1 MVPFAALIPL
11 VMQFA
16 PDLIGQMFGSKAGQT
31 VNDIAQVVETVTGI
45 DLASDDGPARAIAA
59 ARDNP
64 ALAEGLSQQLGELNL
79 RMLQEANRAEE
90 QRRQAMLDQLKA
102 HLSDTQNA
110 RAMAIEQGRSGGIAG
125 LVPTILALV
134 LVGGY
139 VATTAALLFGGWSP
153 DAASQPLTSMMLTG
167 LVTFAGLPLGF
178 YFGSS
183 SSSKSKDAALA
194 RSVPMSALESIQR

>member
-16 PDLIGQMFGSKAGQT
+16 PSLVGQLFGNKAGET
-31 VNDIAQVVETVTGI
+31 VRDVAQVVETVTGI
-45 DLASDDGPARAIAA
+45 DLASDDGPAQALAA

-64 ALAEGLSQQLGELNL
+64 ALADGLSQQLGELNL
-79 RMLQEANRAEE
+79 RMLEEANRARDRE
-90 QRRQAMLDQLKA
+90 RQIMLDELKA

-110 RAMAIEQGRSGGIAG
+110 RAMAVEQGRSGGIAA

-153 DAASQPLTSMMLTG
+153 DAANQPLTSMMLTG

-183 SSSKSKDAALA
+183 SSSKIKDAALA
-194 RSVPMSALESIQR
+194 RSVPMSALGDLSR